1 MIRRTGNVQQRAW
14 CRIRVP
20 LCVAIVVLL
29 YVGTRLLGLDR
40 SVTTDEPFWLGR
52 SANFYRAL
60 RTGEFVHTYQMA
72 HPGILTMWAG
82 AAAFFGLVPDY
93 ADFAPK
99 NLVGVRQI
107 PLVLRAQG
115 VDPLEVLVA
124 AKVSKVLVQG
134 VFFAIALAY
143 VRRLFDPYVMLCAG
157 TLIAFDPFLSGLDSA
172 LHVDGLF
179 AITSLC
185 GVLGIA
191 SATRSGHTAA
201 RPWAIAGILA
211 ACAWLTRSTGVLLVG
226 VVLGVLLWNAA
237 IRPRRRDD
245 PRGGSNIRGFA
256 VSGLIWGAAAAGTS
270 VLLLPAL
277 WVDPSGTLRRT
288 WEWSRDAAVRGHN
301 YPTFFMGEIH
311 RGDPGMLFYPVS
323 LLWRLTPVALAGIV
337 LLVGISLRNLSQR
350 RVPGRTATTVAI
362 LAVFAAAYTAGMTLG
377 SKKFDRYLLPVYPI
391 LDLLAAV
398 GFGLLA
404 GELARR
410 RSWRGKVAR
419 PAVAGLLVIGQAAAV
434 LSVLPYRLDYY
445 NPLLGGAAG
454 AQDVMQMGWGQG
466 GDRAVA
472 FIADDVRGDETVT
485 MQATSVGS
493 AFGYFLPDNIVLDSS
508 GFGSPASW
516 YETDYF
522 VAGIQEWQRDRYPDY
537 RLFPDHRPVHEV
549 RIEGVPYFR
558 IYTPKT
564 LPLPDR
570 LAQDTAC
577 SIDFGASIRL
587 VQIVERGDMID
598 LYWTT
603 TGTGAPPVAN
613 VSVRMTPSDPVDTG
627 RVLKTSG
634 TWVPGAEHL
643 VSRVSVPN
651 PAPEPGPTLDRYW
664 VELFVA
670 DLVTGEALSPT
681 RPRGLGLPGPAT
693 ALSGC
698 YAMPVGPSRDP
709 GSGG

>member
-1 MIRRTGNVQQRAW
+1 MQKRAW

-20 LCVAIVVLL
+20 LCFAVIVLL

-60 RTGEFVHTYQMA
+60 RTGEFAHTYQMA

-82 AAAFFGLVPDY
+82 AAAFSGRVPDY

-99 NLVGVRQI
+99 NLAGVRQI

-124 AKVSKVLVQG
+124 AKAAKVLMQG

-157 TLIAFDPFLSGLDSA
+157 ALIAFDPFLSGLDSA

-179 AITSLC
+179 AMTSFC

-191 SATRSGHTAA
+191 SATRSGHTSA

-237 IRPRRRDD
+237 IGSRRRDD
-245 PRGGSNIRGFA
+245 PRGWSTIRGPA
-256 VSGLIWGAAAAGTS
+256 VSGLIWGVAAAGTS

-277 WVDPSGTLRRT
+277 WVDPFGTLQRT

-301 YPTFFMGEIH
+301 YPTFFMGEVH
-311 RGDPGMLFYPVS
+311 RGDPGLLFYPVS

-337 LLVGISLRNLSQR
+337 LFVGISLRDLSLR
-350 RVPGRTATTVAI
+350 RVPRGMLSTVVI
-362 LAVFAAAYTAGMTLG
+362 LAVFAASYTAGMVLG
-377 SKKFDRYLLPVYPI
+377 AKKFDRYLLPVYPI

-404 GELARR
+404 GGLARQ
-410 RSWRGKVAR
+410 RSWRGKVAL
-419 PAVAGLLVIGQAAAV
+419 PAVAGLLTIGQAAAV

-445 NPLLGGAAG
+445 NPLLGGAVG

-472 FIADDVRGDETVT
+472 FIADDMRGDETATV
-485 MQATSVGS
+485 QATSVGS
-493 AFGYFLPDNIVLDSS
+493 AFSYFLPDDIDLESF

-522 VAGIQEWQRDRYPDY
+522 VAGIQEWQRDMSPGY
-537 RLFPDHRPVHEV
+537 RLFFDYQPVHEV
-549 RIEGVPYFR
+549 LIEGVPYFR
-558 IYTPKT
+558 IYTPRT
-564 LPLPDR
+564 LPLPDQ

-577 SIDFGASIRL
+577 GMDFGASIRL
-587 VQIVERGDMID
+587 VQIVERGDAID

-603 TGTGAPPVAN
+603 IGTGAPPVAI
-613 VSVRMTPSDPVDTG
+613 VSVRMMPRDPVHTG
-627 RVLKTSG
+627 RVLETSG
-634 TWVPGAEHL
+634 TWVPGAERL
-643 VSRVSVPN
+643 VSRASVPN
-651 PAPEPGPTLDRYW
+651 PASERGPALDRYSLEI
-664 VELFVA
+664 VVA
-670 DLVTGEALSPT
+670 DHVTGEAVPPT
-681 RPRGLGLPGPAT
+681 RPRDLGLPGPAT
-693 ALSGC
+693 APSGC
-698 YAMPVGPSRDP
+698 YAMPVGPSREP
-709 GSGG
+709 ASGD